1 MSRIGLKPIPIPSGV
16 TVDIGDDSLVSVKGP
31 KGELSRKVNTE
42 MALKLEDGELNV
54 ARPTESKYHKAQH
67 GLTRTLIA
75 NMVLGVSEGFM
86 KELVIEGVGYRAEL
100 KGKNLEMAL
109 GFSHPVVVEPFEGVT
124 FEVPSPT
131 EIKILGFDKEKVGQM
146 AANIRGWRPPEPY
159 KGKGIR
165 YKGEHIIRKAGK
177 ASAKEGA

>member
-1 MSRIGLKPIPIPSGV
+1 MSRIGLKPIAVPQGV
-16 TVDIGDDSLVSVKGP
+16 SIEIGEESLVSVKGP
-31 KGELSRKVNTE
+31 KGELSRKINPE
-42 MALKLEDGELNV
+42 MGLKIEDGEFKV
-54 ARPTESKYHKAQH
+54 SRPSESKYHKAQH
-67 GLTRTLIA
+67 GLARTLVA
-75 NMVLGVSEGFM
+75 NMVIGVSDGFS
-86 KELVIEGVGYRAEL
+86 KELMIEGVGYRAAL

-109 GFSHPVVVEPFEGVT
+109 GFSHPVVVEPFEGIT

-131 EIKILGFDKEKVGQM
+131 SIKVLGHDKEKVGQM

-177 ASAKEGA
+177 ASAKEG